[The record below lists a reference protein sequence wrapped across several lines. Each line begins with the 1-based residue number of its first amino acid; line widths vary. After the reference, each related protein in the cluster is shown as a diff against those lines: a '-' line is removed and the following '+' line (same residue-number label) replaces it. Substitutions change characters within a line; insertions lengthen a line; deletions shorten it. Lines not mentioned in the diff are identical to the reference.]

1 MAGKGFYFGSRP
13 FFPFSMPI
21 FITPHS
27 HLSLTALTPHLLRVR
42 YAPDGQFAPRRSWAV
57 TEPDEAF
64 APMPAHLH
72 PAGLSTDFVQAQVD
86 SAGALTITEASGQVV
101 CADAAPPQVAG
112 GLVLRKRI
120 HPEDRFYGCG
130 QRGNALEKTGA
141 RMVNWT
147 TDPPVTPHGPHSDP
161 MYVAIP
167 VLLVVRP
174 TLSYA
179 VYVNN
184 TYRSEWSIH
193 RDLPHEWVWRA
204 AQGELDYYLAVGAT
218 PARALEEITR
228 VLGRMPM
235 PPLWALGY
243 HQSRWSYPTAEAVR
257 AVASDLR
264 QHRLPADAIHLD
276 IDYMDGYR
284 VFTWNRQAFPDPAGL
299 LADLRAQHHLRAVTI
314 IDPGVKVDD
323 HYPIYREGVDNGHF
337 ITQANGDLATGYVW
351 PDLSAFADFTRPA
364 TRQWWGDKQAALL
377 ATGASGIWNDMN
389 EPVTFD
395 RPFSQGGGG
404 AGTLPLDAPQGDPA
418 ERTTHAEAHN
428 LFGLLMCRASYEGW
442 LAHSAERPF
451 ILTRSAFAGIQ
462 RYAANW
468 MGDNTS
474 IWEHLR
480 LSLPQLL
487 NMGLSGVPFVGVDI
501 GGFGD
506 NATPE
511 LFARW
516 MQIGA
521 LMPFCRGHSA
531 AWTAPHEP
539 WAFGPRTLAI
549 TREYLNLRYRLL
561 PYLYSLFWQAHQT
574 GQPLWRAMF
583 YHFPA
588 DARTYHLDS
597 QVMLGEWLLAAPVLE
612 AGRAARV
619 VYLPAGVWHDWWTG
633 ETLHGPAEV
642 LASAPL
648 ERLPLYVRAGAILPT
663 GPSQQFT
670 GEKPLDPLTVHV
682 YPGAEGAFTLYED
695 DGQTLAYQHGAFRL
709 THFRWHNQTLH
720 MQVRAQGY
728 TPAPRQLQ
736 VVIHAATPL
745 TAQAYPAGAYDLAA
759 RTLTL
764 TQPDPL
770 TEAEWPFD
778 F

>member
-1 MAGKGFYFGSRP
+1 M
-13 FFPFSMPI
+13 
-21 FITPHS
+21 
-27 HLSLTALTPHLLRVR
+27 R
-42 YAPDGQFAPRRSWAV
+42 YAPDGNFAPRRSWAV

-64 APMPAHLH
+64 APVPVQLH
-72 PAGLSTDFVQAQVD
+72 PDGLNTDFVQARFE
-86 SAGALTITEASGQVV
+86 STGALTITDSAGQVV
-101 CADAAPPQVAG
+101 CADAAPPQLSG
-112 GLVLRKRI
+112 GLCLRKHI
-120 HPEDRFYGCG
+120 QPEEKFYGGG
-130 QRGNALEKTGA
+130 QRGNALEKTGT
-141 RMVNWT
+141 RMTNWT

-167 VLLVVRP
+167 VLLAVRP

-184 TYRSEWSIH
+184 TFRSEWNIH
-193 RDLPHEWVWRA
+193 RDQPNEWLWRA
-204 AQGELDYYLAVGAT
+204 AEGELDYYLAVGAT
-218 PARALEEITR
+218 PAHAIEELTR

-243 HQSRWSYPTAEAVR
+243 HQCRWSYPTAEAVR
-257 AVASDLR
+257 AIADGLR
-264 QHRLPADAIHLD
+264 QHRLPADVIHLD

-284 VFTWNRQAFPDPAGL
+284 VFTWNQHTFPDPAGL
-299 LADLRAQHHLRAVTI
+299 LADLRAQNLRAVAI

-323 HYPIYREGVDNGHF
+323 HYHVYREGVDNGHF

-351 PDLSAFADFTRPA
+351 PDLSAFADYTRPA
-364 TRQWWGDKQAALL
+364 TRQWWGDKQAALIQ
-377 ATGASGIWNDMN
+377 AGVNGMWNDMN

-395 RPFSQGGGG
+395 KPFSQGGGG
-404 AGTLPLDAPQGDPA
+404 AGTLPLTAPQGDPH
-418 ERTTHAEAHN
+418 ETTTHAETHN

-462 RYAANW
+462 RYAASW

-474 IWEHLR
+474 LWDHLR
-480 LSLPQLL
+480 LSLPQLM

-531 AWTAPHEP
+531 VWTTPHEP

-549 TREYLNLRYRLL
+549 SREYLNLRYRLL
-561 PYLYSLFWQAHQT
+561 PYLYSLFWHAHQT
-574 GQPLWRAMF
+574 GQPIWRPLV

-588 DARTYHLDS
+588 DPHTQDLDD
-597 QVMLGEWLLAAPVLE
+597 QVLLGEWLMAAPVMH
-612 AGRAARV
+612 AGRTART
-619 VYLPAGVWHDWWTG
+619 VYLPQGVWHDWWTG
-633 ETLHGPAEV
+633 EVYHGPTEV
-642 LASAPL
+642 MVPAPL
-648 ERLPLYVRAGAILPT
+648 ERLPLFVRAGAVLPT
-663 GPSQQFT
+663 GPTRQST
-670 GEKPLDPLTVHV
+670 AEKPLDPLTVHV
-682 YPGAEGAFTLYED
+682 YPGADGAFTLYED
-695 DGQTLAYQHGAFRL
+695 DGHSFGYQQGAFRL
-709 THFRWHNQTLH
+709 THFNWHGHTLQ
-720 MQVRAQGY
+720 MQVRAHGY

-745 TAQAYPAGAYDLAA
+745 TAQAYPAGVYDLAT

-770 TEAEWPFD
+770 AEAEWRFE

>member
-1 MAGKGFYFGSRP
+1 MSTFV
-13 FFPFSMPI
+13 
-21 FITPHS
+21 TPHC
-27 HLSLTALTPHLLRVR
+27 HISLTPLTPHLLRVR
-42 YAPDGQFAPRRSWAV
+42 YAPNGHFTPRRSWAV
-57 TEPDEAF
+57 TEPDETF
-64 APMPAHLH
+64 APVPVQWH
-72 PAGLSTDFVQAQVD
+72 PDGLSTDFVQARLD
-86 SAGALTITEASGQVV
+86 TTGALTLTDPSGQVV
-101 CADAAPPQVAG
+101 CADAQPPQVSG
-112 GLVLRKRI
+112 GLRLLKHI
-120 HPEDRFYGCG
+120 QPNEKFYGFG
-130 QRGNALEKTGA
+130 QRGNALEKDGT

-147 TDPPVTPHGPHSDP
+147 TDPPVPPHGPHSDP

-167 VLLVVRP
+167 VLMAVRP

-184 TYRSEWSIH
+184 TFHSEWNIN
-193 RDLPHEWVWRA
+193 RDHPNAWQWSA
-204 AQGELDYYLAVGAT
+204 AEGELDYYIAIGST
-218 PARALEEITR
+218 PAQVLEELTR

-243 HQSRWSYPTAEAVR
+243 HQSRWSYPSAEAVR
-257 AVASDLR
+257 AIAHGLR
-264 QHRLPADAIHLD
+264 QHRLPADVIHLD

-284 VFTWNRQAFPDPAGL
+284 VFTWNQQTFPDPAGL
-299 LADLRAQHHLRAVTI
+299 LTELHAQHMHAVAI

-323 HYPIYREGVDNGHF
+323 HYHIYREGVDHNHF
-337 ITQANGDLATGYVW
+337 IKQAHGDLATGYVW
-351 PDLSAFADFTRPA
+351 PDLSAFADYTRPA
-364 TRQWWGDKQAALL
+364 TRQWWGDKQASLIQA
-377 ATGASGIWNDMN
+377 GVSGIWNDMN
-389 EPVTFD
+389 EPVTFNK
-395 RPFSQGGGG
+395 PFSQGGGG
-404 AGTLPLDAPQGDPA
+404 AGTLPLTAPQGDAP
-418 ERTTHAEAHN
+418 ETTTHAETHN

-474 IWEHLR
+474 LWEHLR
-480 LSLPQLL
+480 LSLPQLM

-531 AWTAPHEP
+531 VWTTAHEP

-574 GQPLWRAMF
+574 GQPIWRPLF
-583 YHFPA
+583 YHFPD
-588 DARTYHLDS
+588 DAPAYQQED
-597 QVMLGEWLLAAPVLE
+597 QVLVGEWLLAAPVMHP
-612 AGRAARV
+612 GRAART
-619 VYLPAGVWHDWWTG
+619 VYVPRGIWHDWWTG
-633 ETLHGPAEV
+633 EVIHGPAEV
-642 LASAPL
+642 LAPAPL
-648 ERLPLYVRAGAILPT
+648 ERMPLYVRAGAVLPT
-663 GPSQQFT
+663 GPARQHT

-682 YPGAEGAFTLYED
+682 YPGADGAFTLYED
-695 DGQTLAYQHGAFRL
+695 DGHSFAYQQGAFRL
-709 THFRWHNQTLH
+709 THFNWHGNTLQ
-720 MQVRAQGY
+720 MQVRAHGY
-728 TPAPRQLQ
+728 TPAPRQLRL
-736 VVIHAATPL
+736 VIHAATPL
-745 TAQAYPAGAYDLAA
+745 TAQAHPEAVYDLAA
-759 RTLTL
+759 RTLSL
-764 TQPDPL
+764 TQADTQ
-770 TEAEWPFD
+770 TEAEWRFE